1 MGQSKPKASFMLHLC
16 PLNEPKKPISSSQLI
31 QELMPSSQAHY
42 WRAGIFGRC
51 PGNLG
56 SECAWERDREQ
67 ESETAMLRNRHPEN
81 QRGSAVWS
89 PFNSSEHAAR
99 RQSTCCCCK
108 ELKERCKKMSG
119 ISDGNLIKLTARE
132 EVLLMRNYLSLCPV
146 CALKRSHR
154 GLTAEIALTQVTTS
168 NLFIQTRHIL
178 NLQSVNTKKML
189 PIWEHLTKLSSFSSS
204 WFWVFMCYIHIL
216 GDS

>member
-1 MGQSKPKASFMLHLC
+1 
-16 PLNEPKKPISSSQLI
+16 
-31 QELMPSSQAHY
+31 MPSSQAHF

-56 SECAWERDREQ
+56 SECAWERDKEQ

-89 PFNSSEHAAR
+89 PLNSSEHAAR

-132 EVLLMRNYLSLCPV
+132 EVLLMRNYLCLSCVLCV
-146 CALKRSHR
+146 RSSVPM
-154 GLTAEIALTQVTTS
+154 GLIAEIALTRVTS
-168 NLFIQTRHIL
+168 NLFIQTKDIL
-178 NLQSVNTKKML
+178 TLQNTQN
-189 PIWEHLTKLSSFSSS
+189 
-204 WFWVFMCYIHIL
+204 
-216 GDS
+216 